1 MMMFWLI
8 GEVVVLGGVINLL
21 VVTIEVEIDGVSLKG
36 LVFNTYLL

>member
-1 MMMFWLI
+1 MMIFWLI

-21 VVTIEVEIDGVSLKG
+21 VVTNEVEIDGVSLKG